1 MRSIHIQR
9 HIPQLQLPNRIRDPL
24 PIRPTRIPT
33 QPHVLIRNRIPKAIR
48 LQHNRKA
55 HIRRPDQRRRIRI
68 HKRVLMLAQPVVS
81 ERKLPRRGTRA
92 AVALGQ
98 VIQHE
103 ADDERRRGRR
113 WTARASAMVLVRVL
127 RPAMLVIG

>member
-1 MRSIHIQR
+1 MFI
-9 HIPQLQLPNRIRDPL
+9 
-24 PIRPTRIPT
+24 
-33 QPHVLIRNRIPKAIR
+33 
-48 LQHNRKA
+48 
-55 HIRRPDQRRRIRI
+55 
-68 HKRVLMLAQPVVS
+68 LAQPVVG
-81 ERKLPRRGTRA
+81 ERKLPRRGVRA

-127 RPAMLVIG
+127 RPAMLVIQVKVPVRWTVPVRAMKRASFCARKACRVVLSFDT